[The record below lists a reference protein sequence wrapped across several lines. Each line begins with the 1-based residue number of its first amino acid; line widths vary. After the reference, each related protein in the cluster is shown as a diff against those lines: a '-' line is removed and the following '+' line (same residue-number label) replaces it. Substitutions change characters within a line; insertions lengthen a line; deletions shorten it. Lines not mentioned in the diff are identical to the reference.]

1 MPKNNYVVHYRNL
14 QDYLSKA
21 SILKQVYRLLEFKQS
36 AWMKP
41 YIDVNTQKRKEA
53 TKEADKNLFELLNN
67 AVYGKTMEIM
77 KKRIKIRI
85 IKKEKDFIKYAS
97 RPTYTNHNIFGKR
110 LVAIHE
116 KKELLALNKP
126 FYVGCTVLELSKL
139 EMFKFNYNFMKSS
152 VDIFNLILTDTDSFI
167 YESSENFYE
176 ILYQHKEIF
185 DLSDYPKRSR
195 YFCNDNKK
203 VLGKMKDEYGGK
215 IIYEITALKSKMY
228 SIRDVNNNEKS
239 THKGHNSLI
248 KYEEYEDTRSNK
260 KTIRHKMRGIKSKK
274 HELVGYES
282 SKRSLSDFDD
292 KGYILSDAINAL
304 PYGHE
309 NILKNENNCFS
320 IYKKP

>member
-1 MPKNNYVVHYRNL
+1 MPKNNYVFHYRNL

-21 SILKQVYRLLEFKQS
+21 SILKQVRRLLEFKQS

-53 TKEADKNLFELLNN
+53 TNEADKNLFELLNN

-116 KKELLALNKP
+116 KKELLSLNKP
-126 FYVGCTVLELSKL
+126 FYVGWTVLELSKL

-185 DLSDYPKRSR
+185 DLTNYLKRSR

-203 VLGKMKDEYGGK
+203 VLAKMKDEYGGK

-228 SIRDVNNNEKS
+228 SIQNVNNDEKS
-239 THKGHNSLI
+239 INKGHNSSI
-248 KYEEYEDTRSNK
+248 NYEEFKDTHFNK
-260 KTIRHKMRGIKSKK
+260 KAIKHKMRGIKSKN
-274 HELVGYES
+274 HELVTYES
-282 SKRSLSDFDD
+282 NKRSLCNFDD
-292 KGYILSDAINAL
+292 KRYILSDGMNTL
-304 PYGHE
+304 LYGHKD
-309 NILKNENNCFS
+309 IPKNE
-320 IYKKP
+320 